1 MQFTSYS
8 STDADSVLRMLS
20 NHVDYAPEAVFANGN
35 TADTEFFRETYVEE
49 PCGGYAYVLKANDGY
64 VKSFAAM
71 TKWQDTSEVNCWYVT
86 SLFVENGHNA
96 DELALQMIS
105 GIREVIAADSLLYI
119 NVHPDAEFANCFWR
133 SNGFHLSVEKSRY
146 VNSDGDRL
154 TAYTK

>member
-1 MQFTSYS
+1 MLFTSYS

-35 TADTEFFRETYVEE
+35 IADTEFFREIYVEE

-86 SLFVENGHNA
+86 SLFVENGENA
-96 DELALQMIS
+96 DELALQMITE
-105 GIREVIAADSLLYI
+105 IRKSLSMKSHLCI
-119 NVHPDAEFANCFWR
+119 NVHPKAEYANNFWR
-133 SNGFHLSVEKSRY
+133 INGYHIALEKCRY
-146 VNSDGDRL
+146 VNCDGERL
-154 TAYTK
+154 SAYSK